1 MGFSDFLKIKKGT
14 KNKPSDKSSNEWG
27 NKETSVTT
35 EDKAPVAKTPTPLP
49 TEYDDLDYN
58 QTRALYEFKPATLTG
73 GYFI

>member
-1 MGFSDFLKIKKGT
+1 MNF
-14 KNKPSDKSSNEWG
+14 KNPFAKRKEAPKASNEWG
-27 NKETSVTT
+27 DKGISETT

-73 GYFI
+73 GYFS

>member
-1 MGFSDFLKIKKGT
+1 MGIFDKFRI
-14 KNKPSDKSSNEWG
+14 NKSSDKTSNEWG

-35 EDKAPVAKTPTPLP
+35 EEKAPVAKTPTPLP

-73 GYFI
+73 GYFS

>member
-1 MGFSDFLKIKKGT
+1 MGISDFLRKKESIKKET
-14 KNKPSDKSSNEWG
+14 PKASNEWG
-27 NKETSVTT
+27 NKGISDDT
-35 EDKAPVAKTPTPLP
+35 EKRSIKKTPTPLP